1 MLICVHSLAEIETHQ
16 MVIELLVETVSQP
29 DRRTDRQTV
38 SWLDGDRSES
48 NLTSHCTGKNNII
61 YSHYKIN
68 YIIFYFIIFYELMFQ
83 VKVYRYKFKRKL
95 Y

>member
-38 SWLDGDRSES
+38 
-48 NLTSHCTGKNNII
+48 NQ
-61 YSHYKIN
+61 
-68 YIIFYFIIFYELMFQ
+68 LMAIG
-83 VKVYRYKFKRKL
+83 VRVI
-95 Y
+95 

>member
-48 NLTSHCTGKNNII
+48 NLTSHCTGKK
-61 YSHYKIN
+61 YKYKAITK
-68 YIIFYFIIFYELMFQ
+68 YIILYFIL
-83 VKVYRYKFKRKL
+83 
-95 Y
+95 

>member
-48 NLTSHCTGKNNII
+48 NLTSHCTGKNNNIRPLQ
-61 YSHYKIN
+61 N
-68 YIIFYFIIFYELMFQ
+68 
-83 VKVYRYKFKRKL
+83 KL
-95 Y
+95 YYILFYNIL